1 VSLDAMHDLTITRA
15 QYRLAKA
22 LTEILVYL
30 VVLNLFVE
38 FVDTVVID
46 SFAVSLVTAILL
58 WVMLRAIKGLE
69 HRVAAFFRDKK
80 GLGARLLRYL
90 SVWAILFTSK
100 FVIIEVVALVTA
112 GRAAL
117 GEFFAIV
124 AIVLVLMAAEALL
137 AWTFRRL
144 GAPMPATH

>member
-1 VSLDAMHDLTITRA
+1 MHDLTITRA

-69 HRVAAFFRDKK
+69 RRAAAFFRGKK
-80 GLGARLLRYL
+80 GIGARLLRYL